1 MNLSKAVV
9 CLCHRMAIINLSKS
23 EIQKRDLRTP
33 FEFQFQCKYGPTR
46 SSQGH
51 TKGHPGIISSHGG
64 SSVSLI
70 QVMLEEKQDILNGS
84 YSDYERDKTLPKKVP
99 EFYYHTDVKID
110 FSQKRWYW
118 NSTKEAV
125 KETSWDNVDYF
136 QSDFPWMQDAVALDI
151 YSDKV
156 LFHVFVSYN
165 VIKVDQFNGEM
176 VNHGSIHFNALG
188 IKEMPT

>member
-1 MNLSKAVV
+1 MINPELLKANDMSLPTYGDHNFVQV
-9 CLCHRMAIINLSKS
+9 RDTQTRPIRIFVFYLNMALGH
-23 EIQKRDLRTP
+23 LRV
-33 FEFQFQCKYGPTR
+33 
-46 SSQGH
+46 
-51 TKGHPGIISSHGG
+51 ISSHGG
-64 SSVSLI
+64 SSVSLM

-99 EFYYHTDVKID
+99 EFYYHTDVKIN
-110 FSQKRWYW
+110 FAQKRWYW

-156 LFHVFVSYN
+156 LFHVFVS
-165 VIKVDQFNGEM
+165 FR
-176 VNHGSIHFNALG
+176 SI
-188 IKEMPT
+188 